1 LCLTTAGE
9 VHRGVEV
16 TIRLVAAFAGEHAIR
31 QLQFALS
38 GAASPT
44 DLARRVPAVS
54 FDERGTVP
62 SRLVDELSSEFGPA
76 CVADGLCKATVPHH
90 AGNVE
95 VFQYESVVSLDEFV
109 GDRM

>member
-1 LCLTTAGE
+1 
-9 VHRGVEV
+9 
-16 TIRLVAAFAGEHAIR
+16 VAAFAAEHAITEL
-31 QLQFALS
+31 QLPA

-54 FDERGTVP
+54 IDDRGTAP
-62 SRLVDELSSEFGPA
+62 SGLVDELSSEFGPA
-76 CVADGLCKATVPHH
+76 CVADGLCKAAVPHH
-90 AGNVE
+90 ASNIE

>member
-1 LCLTTAGE
+1 
-9 VHRGVEV
+9 
-16 TIRLVAAFAGEHAIR
+16 VAAFAGEHAIR

-76 CVADGLCKATVPHH
+76 CVYLLAHLIAPRQ
-90 AGNVE
+90 AGNTNFGHTLLINHE
-95 VFQYESVVSLDEFV
+95 HPSGGF
-109 GDRM
+109 